1 MLVDTFEDDQ
11 ELSTQWVFIVNFSG
25 LSEIYLVRVTKSMH
39 LSLSTKQFNG
49 HLLCCR
55 RCTDKVL
62 YAIKKRIFGHN
73 VCYNMLLATIKGY
86 LENTDAFNF
95 EQDMQFDN
103 IIIKEY
109 CEYQMEKKNNEA
121 TVKQQTLRNLLKNQR

>member
-1 MLVDTFEDDQ
+1 MVSLGTMMYFAVEYMC
-11 ELSTQWVFIVNFSG
+11 WVFIVNFSG

-39 LSLSTKQFNG
+39 LSLLTKQFNG

-86 LENTDAFNF
+86 LENTNAFNF

-103 IIIKEY
+103 IPYIKWRKRI
-109 CEYQMEKKNNEA
+109 MK
-121 TVKQQTLRNLLKNQR
+121 RR